1 MTFWKTLAVA
11 VVSAVALTACAAQPN
26 ASPTRTSG
34 QLKVVVAF
42 YPLQF
47 VAQRVGGDAVSVEN
61 LTAPGAEPHDLELTA
76 QQIASLGQADLVI
89 YEKGFQAAV
98 DTAVAQASPKKVVD
112 AASVW
117 TLKPAVGYEAETPGA
132 LDPHAWLDPTNV
144 ATLADAVSKA
154 ITELSPANQTQTDAN
169 ANALVGEL
177 GKLDAGFRT
186 GLAKCDRRMFVTTHA
201 AFAYLADRYNLTQI
215 PISGLEPTVEPTPA
229 RITEV
234 QKLVK
239 QHGIT
244 TIFYETLVS
253 DKVAKAIADDLK
265 LRTDVL
271 DPIEGI
277 TSASKASDYV
287 GVMTANLAALKT
299 ANGCK

>member
-1 MTFWKTLAVA
+1 MSFWKPLAA
-11 VVSAVALTACAAQPN
+11 ALVSAIALTGCAAQPN
-26 ASPTRTSG
+26 ASPSRTSG

-47 VAQRVGGDAVSVEN
+47 VAQRVGGEAVSVEN

-76 QQIASLGQADLVI
+76 QQIASLTQADLVI
-89 YEKGFQAAV
+89 YEKGFQSAV
-98 DTAVAQASPKKVVD
+98 DTAVAQSSPKKVVD

-117 TLKPAVGYEAETPGA
+117 TLKLAVGEEAESPGA

-144 ATLADAVSKA
+144 ATLADVVSKA
-154 ITELSPANQTQTDAN
+154 ITDLAPDHQTQTNAN
-169 ANALVGEL
+169 TNALVGEL
-177 GKLDAGFRT
+177 GKLDSSFRT

-215 PISGLEPTVEPTPA
+215 PISGLEPNVEPTPA
-229 RITEV
+229 RILEV
-234 QKLVK
+234 QRLAK

-253 DKVAKAIADDLK
+253 DKVAKAIAADLK

-287 GVMTANLAALKT
+287 GVMNANLTALKT